1 MPLPVSVFL
10 VTLLSTFPHK
20 IQANSPYA
28 THLIP
33 PPPPPPFYSC
43 KPVTDQ
49 LTTERLYNLP
59 KLLFFC
65 KTTLQQY
72 FVENAR
78 DYNQFAKTM
87 SKSNILVVSFR
98 SHY

>member
-10 VTLLSTFPHK
+10 VTLLSTFAHK
-20 IQANSPYA
+20 VQANSPYA

-33 PPPPPPFYSC
+33 PLPFYSC

-59 KLLFFC
+59 KLLFSC